1 MLPAQYRWLE
11 AEPGPR
17 MILEALKQYGTL
29 EAPGDADNP
38 KIIGW
43 QDELE
48 AAGLGRVYAGVYRH
62 DAIPWC
68 GLFMAIV
75 AHRANIERR
84 PERNPPRL
92 YLSALEWAAFG
103 VSVPKGAAALGDVLV
118 FKRPNRDVSRFGINS
133 AGNRASPASGGGGHV
148 GLYVGHDASAFL
160 VLGGNQSDRVTI
172 SRLSR
177 QRLVAVRRPAYRVQP
192 GNVRPI
198 PLSASGS
205 LSVNEA

>member
-17 MILEALKQYGTL
+17 MIIEALKQYGTL
-29 EAPGDADNP
+29 EVPGTADNP

-48 AAGLGRVYAGVYRH
+48 AASLGRVYAGVYRH

-84 PERNPPRL
+84 PERNPPKL
-92 YLSALEWAAFG
+92 YLAALEWASFG
-103 VSVPKGAAALGDVLV
+103 VSVPKGAVALGDVLV
-118 FKRPNRDVSRFGINS
+118 FKRK
-133 AGNRASPASGGGGHV
+133 GGGHV
-148 GLYVGHDASAFL
+148 GLYVGHDASAFH
-160 VLGGNQSDRVTI
+160 VLGGNQSDRI
-172 SRLSR
+172 SITRLSR
-177 QRLVAVRRPAYRVQP
+177 NRLVAVRRPVYRAKP
-192 GNVRPI
+192 ANVRPI
-198 PLSASGS
+198 PLAASGN
-205 LSVNEA
+205 LPVNEA